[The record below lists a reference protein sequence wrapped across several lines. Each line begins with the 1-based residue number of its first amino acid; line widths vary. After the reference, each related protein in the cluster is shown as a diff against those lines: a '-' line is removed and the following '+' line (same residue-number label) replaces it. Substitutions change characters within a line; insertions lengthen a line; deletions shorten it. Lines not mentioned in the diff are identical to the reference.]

1 MMMATGLPGR
11 SLVHPRQTL
20 HPAGEQ
26 TAGQES
32 PHLTVLPEE
41 EGLATA
47 TLTGTGSSQEVLL
60 TDMVKIEPA
69 LLTEAH
75 PRQMRRTD
83 GAESPLSPCLSANLV
98 VLTVAA
104 LLELRAATAAT
115 DGPGDLC
122 HLQQQTAQPQQLL
135 QSAAV

>member
-11 SLVHPRQTL
+11 NSAHPKQTL

-26 TAGQES
+26 TVGQES
-32 PHLTVLPEE
+32 PRLTALQEE
-41 EGLATA
+41 EASATA
-47 TLTGTGSSQEVLL
+47 TLIGTESNQEVLL
-60 TDMVKIEPA
+60 TNMVKTGPV
-69 LLTEAH
+69 LLTEVH
-75 PRQMRRTD
+75 PRQMRRTA
-83 GAESPLSPCLSANLV
+83 GAESPLSLRLSVSLV

-104 LLELRAATAAT
+104 LLELHTATVAT

-122 HLQQQTAQPQQLL
+122 HLQQLTAQPQQRL

>member
-1 MMMATGLPGR
+1 MMVNELPGR
-11 SLVHPRQTL
+11 SLVHPKQTL

-32 PHLTVLPEE
+32 RHLTALPEGE
-41 EGLATA
+41 VLATA
-47 TLTGTGSSQEVLL
+47 TLIGTGSSQEVLL
-60 TDMVKIEPA
+60 TDMVKTEPA
-69 LLTEAH
+69 LLTEVH

-83 GAESPLSPCLSANLV
+83 GAESPLSPRLSVSLV

-104 LLELRAATAAT
+104 LLEPRAATVVT
-115 DGPGDLC
+115 DGPGALC

-135 QSAAV
+135 QSGAA

>member
-1 MMMATGLPGR
+1 MVTGLPGR
-11 SLVHPRQTL
+11 SLVHLKQIL

-32 PHLTVLPEE
+32 RRLTALPEGE
-41 EGLATA
+41 VLATA
-47 TLTGTGSSQEVLL
+47 TLIGTGSSQEVLL
-60 TDMVKIEPA
+60 TDMVKTEPA
-69 LLTEAH
+69 LLTEVH

-83 GAESPLSPCLSANLV
+83 GAESPLSPRLSVSLV

-135 QSAAV
+135 QSGAV